1 MTSIDELIL
10 RSTNPF
16 DNYRSVNFWDQQ
28 QTTEPTVNSIHKD
41 AIAKIEATLDQVA
54 LDHRTRTVRL
64 EGDPGS
70 GKTFLLGRLKRK
82 LNPKAFFAYIPPFP
96 QSDEIWRHILRY
108 TVNSLVE
115 VPHRQQDSQLLRW
128 LKSLSVFKQRRGL
141 GKVLRQD
148 SPWDWLRT
156 DKQRFIAN
164 LKKTYQRAPIYN
176 VDSFFSLLHD
186 LTDPKLYPLACEWL
200 KGDDL
205 SEESLEQLGL
215 RHSIES
221 EEAAYEILA
230 NFGRIS
236 ITTQPIVLCFDQLES
251 IACLP
256 DGSLNLSALFNA
268 NTKIH
273 DENHNFLIIISIII
287 NTWKQNEHRLD
298 QSHKDRIDSHLTLR
312 PISIEQAQ
320 SIWATR
326 LFPLHSQ
333 AKYQPNSVIYPL
345 KRQYLETELPSG
357 KTNPRNAL
365 LIGRDI
371 FQQYKEWL
379 AQETREKFQP
389 NHRPQKEKNQHSEL
403 LAAFKLTWFEELTK
417 IQEKFTSIRQ
427 LSSPELIRMLQE
439 ALTALQVEDIATP
452 LLTKTKYASY
462 SLGYQLP
469 TQTGK
474 QGVIWTEDSNMNSF
488 FNVMKV
494 CQKEVQNHTDT
505 ALQLIRSIGV
515 GKASNAGH
523 QLYQT
528 IFTGSPHRHLIPSLN
543 SVHYLV
549 TYHNLVKDA
558 REGDLLIGSE
568 TLELK
573 GLQALIRESNIL
585 ENCQLLQDLG
595 IFVGQQSKEDI
606 RDLNNQQQ
614 SKTSQASQ
622 NRELSV
628 KDYLFN
634 LVKTQ
639 GLMGRQILVQNICS
653 QFTQVQESQVEQLL
667 EQLCQEK
674 QISILNPKEQPE
686 AQLVYLGLASGSQM
700 GAIEEVKSNK

>member
-28 QTTEPTVNSIHKD
+28 QATEPTVNSIHKD
-41 AIAKIEATLDQVA
+41 AIAKIEATLAQVA

-70 GKTFLLGRLKRK
+70 GKTFLLGRLKRQ
-82 LNPKAFFAYIPPFP
+82 LNTRAFFAYIPPFP

-115 VPHRQQDSQLLRW
+115 VPHRQQDSQLLLW
-128 LKSLSVFKQRRGL
+128 LKSLSAFKQRSL
-141 GKVLRQD
+141 GKRLQQD
-148 SPWDWLRT
+148 SFWDWLRS
-156 DKQRFIAN
+156 DRQRFIAN
-164 LKKTYQRAPIYN
+164 LKETYKKAPIYN
-176 VDSFFSLLHD
+176 ADSFFSLLYD

-236 ITTQPIVLCFDQLES
+236 IATQPIVLCFDQLES

-256 DGSLNLSALFNA
+256 DGSLNLAALFNA

-287 NTWKQNEHRLD
+287 NTWKLNEHRLD
-298 QSHKDRIDSHLTLR
+298 QSHKDRIDQHLSLR

-333 AKYQPNSVIYPL
+333 AEYQPSSTIYPL
-345 KRQYLETELPSG
+345 KRQYLEAELPSG
-357 KTNPRNAL
+357 KTNPRNTL

-379 AQETREKFQP
+379 AKESKGIFKPTY
-389 NHRPQKEKNQHSEL
+389 RPEEHKNERSAL
-403 LAAFKLTWFEELTK
+403 LATFKLNWVEELTK
-417 IQEKFTSIRQ
+417 TQERITSIRQ
-427 LSSPELIRMLQE
+427 LSSPELIRMLQD
-439 ALTALQVEDIATP
+439 ALIALQIEGIQIP
-452 LLTKTKYASY
+452 FLTKTKYASY

-469 TQTGK
+469 SHNGQL
-474 QGVIWTEDSNMNSF
+474 GVIWTEDLNMNSF
-488 FNVMKV
+488 FNVMNA
-494 CQKEVQNHTDT
+494 CQKKVLNHVDT
-505 ALQLIRSIGV
+505 TLQLIRSEGV
-515 GKASNAGH
+515 GKASNKGH
-523 QLYQT
+523 KLYQK
-528 IFTGSPHRHLIPSLN
+528 IFTGSSHSHLIPSLN
-543 SVHYLV
+543 CVHYLG
-549 TYHNLVKDA
+549 TYHTLVKDA
-558 REGDLLIGSE
+558 REGDLLIASQ
-568 TLELK
+568 TLGLK
-573 GLQALIRESNIL
+573 GLQALIRESQIL
-585 ENCQLLQDLG
+585 ENCQLLQNLG
-595 IFVGQQSKEDI
+595 IFAGQQHKEDS
-606 RDLNNQQQ
+606 RDLSNQEQ
-614 SKTSQASQ
+614 SKTSEDSQ
-622 NRELSV
+622 DGLLLV
-628 KDYLFN
+628 KDYLLN

-653 QFTQVQESQVEQLL
+653 HFAQVKESQVEQLI
-667 EQLCQEK
+667 EQLCQQE
-674 QISILNPKEQPE
+674 QISILGPKEKPE
-686 AQLVYLGLASGSQM
+686 AQLVCL
-700 GAIEEVKSNK
+700 KRK

>member
-28 QTTEPTVNSIHKD
+28 QASEPTVTSIHKD
-41 AIAKIEATLDQVA
+41 AIAKIETTLDQVA

-70 GKTFLLGRLKRK
+70 GKTFLLGRLKRN
-82 LNPKAFFAYIPPFP
+82 LNSKAFFAYIPPFP

-115 VPHRQQDSQLLRW
+115 IPHRQQESQLLLW
-128 LKSLSVFKQRRGL
+128 LKSLSAFKHS
-141 GKVLRQD
+141 LR
-148 SPWDWLRT
+148 S
-156 DKQRFIAN
+156 DKQRFITN
-164 LKKTYQRAPIYN
+164 LKETYTRSSIYN
-176 VDSFFSLLHD
+176 ADSFFSLLYD
-186 LTDPKLYPLACEWL
+186 LTDPQLYPLACEWL

-205 SEESLEQLGL
+205 SEESLEQLGV

-236 ITTQPIVLCFDQLES
+236 VANQPIVLCFDQLES

-298 QSHKDRIDSHLTLR
+298 QSHKDRIDEHISLK
-312 PISIEQAQ
+312 PINLDQAQ

-333 AKYQPNSVIYPL
+333 AKHQTTSVIYPL
-345 KRQYLETELPSG
+345 KRQYLEAELPSG
-357 KTNPRNAL
+357 KTSPRNAL

-379 AQETREKFQP
+379 RTQ
-389 NHRPQKEKNQHSEL
+389 NKEIFKPTYKPEQYKNERSEL
-403 LAAFKLTWFEELTK
+403 MAIFKLNWVEELTQIQQK
-417 IQEKFTSIRQ
+417 ITSTRQ
-427 LSSPELIRMLQE
+427 LSSPELIRMLQD
-439 ALTALQVEDIATP
+439 ALIALQVEGIETP
-452 LLTKTKYASY
+452 FLTKTKYASY
-462 SLGYQLP
+462 SLSYQLP
-469 TQTGK
+469 NHTGK
-474 QGVIWTEDSNMNSF
+474 LGVIWTEDLNMNTF
-488 FNVMKV
+488 FNVMNA
-494 CQKEVQNHTDT
+494 CQKAVQNHTDT
-505 ALQLIRSIGV
+505 TLQLIRSEGV
-515 GKASNAGH
+515 GKPANTGYK
-523 QLYQT
+523 LYQE

-543 SVHYLV
+543 SVHYLG

-558 REGDLLIGSE
+558 REGDLLVGSE
-568 TLELK
+568 TIGLK
-573 GLQALIRESNIL
+573 GLQALIRESRIL
-585 ENCQLLQDLG
+585 DDCQLLQDLG
-595 IFVGQQSKEDI
+595 IFAGQQLREDT
-606 RDLNNQQQ
+606 RDLSNQEHR
-614 SKTSQASQ
+614 QASEDSQ
-622 NRELSV
+622 NGLPSI
-628 KDYLFN
+628 KDYLLN
-634 LVKTQ
+634 LVQTN
-639 GLMGRQILVQNICS
+639 GLMGRQILIENICS
-653 QFTQVQESQVEQLL
+653 QFAQVQASQVEQLI

-674 QISILNPKEQPE
+674 QISILGPQEKPE
-686 AQLVYLGLASGSQM
+686 AQLVCLAK
-700 GAIEEVKSNK
+700 ADF

>member
-28 QTTEPTVNSIHKD
+28 QATEPTVNSIHKD

-82 LNPKAFFAYIPPFP
+82 LNSKAFFAYIPPFP

-115 VPHRQQDSQLLRW
+115 VPHRQQDSQLLQW
-128 LKSLSVFKQRRGL
+128 LKSLSVFKRRSFGQR
-141 GKVLRQD
+141 LRQG
-148 SPWDWLRT
+148 SIWDWLRN
-156 DKQRFIAN
+156 DKQRFITN
-164 LKKTYQRAPIYN
+164 LKETYQRAPIYN
-176 VDSFFSLLHD
+176 ADSFFSLLHD
-186 LTDPKLYPLACEWL
+186 LTNPKLYPKACEWL

-205 SEESLEQLGL
+205 SEESLEQLGV
-215 RHSIES
+215 RHSIAS

-236 ITTQPIVLCFDQLES
+236 IATQPIVLCFDQLES

-256 DGSLNLSALFNA
+256 DGSLNLPALFNA

-273 DENHNFLIIISIII
+273 EENHNFLIIISIII

-298 QSHKDRIDSHLTLR
+298 QSHKDRIDTHLALR
-312 PISIEQAQ
+312 PISIEQAK

-333 AKYQPNSVIYPL
+333 AKYQPTSVIYPL
-345 KRQYLETELPSG
+345 KRRYLEAELPSG

-379 AQETREKFQP
+379 AQESRERFKPSSRHKQQNNEP
-389 NHRPQKEKNQHSEL
+389 SEL
-403 LAAFKLTWFEELTK
+403 LATFKLSWLEEFTK
-417 IQEKFTSIRQ
+417 IQETILSIRQ
-427 LSSPELIRMLQE
+427 LSSPELIRMLQDV
-439 ALTALQVEDIATP
+439 LVALQVEGIETSW
-452 LLTKTKYASY
+452 LTKTKYASY
-462 SLGYQLP
+462 SLSYQLP
-469 TQTGK
+469 SQIGK
-474 QGVIWTEDSNMNSF
+474 VRVIWTEDSNMNSF
-488 FNVMKV
+488 FNVMKI
-494 CQKEVQNHTDT
+494 CQKEVDNHTNT
-505 ALQLIRSIGV
+505 VLQLIRSVGV
-515 GKASNAGH
+515 GKPSNAGH
-523 QLYQT
+523 KLYQK

-549 TYHNLVKDA
+549 TYHSLVKDA

-568 TLELK
+568 TLGLK
-573 GLQALIRESNIL
+573 ALQALIRESKIL
-585 ENCQLLQDLG
+585 DNCQLLQDLG
-595 IFVGQQSKEDI
+595 IFAGQQQEDP
-606 RDLNNQQQ
+606 RDLSNQKQD
-614 SKTSQASQ
+614 KASQ
-622 NRELSV
+622 DSQHRLLSA
-628 KDYLFN
+628 KDYLLN
-634 LVKTQ
+634 LIKTQ

-653 QFTQVQESQVEQLL
+653 QFTQVSESQAEQLI

-674 QISILNPKEQPE
+674 QISILNPREQPE
-686 AQLVYLGLASGSQM
+686 AQLIFLKKR
-700 GAIEEVKSNK
+700 E

>member
-28 QTTEPTVNSIHKD
+28 QATEPTVNSIHKD
-41 AIAKIEATLDQVA
+41 AIAQIETTLDQVA

-70 GKTFLLGRLKRK
+70 GKTFLLGRLKRQ

-128 LKSLSVFKQRRGL
+128 LKSLSVFKRRGF
-141 GKVLRQD
+141 GKGLRQG
-148 SPWDWLRT
+148 SAWDWLRA
-156 DKQRFIAN
+156 DKQRFITN
-164 LKKTYQRAPIYN
+164 LKETYQKAPLYN
-176 VDSFFSLLHD
+176 ANSFFSLLHD
-186 LTDPKLYPLACEWL
+186 LTNPKLYPLACEWL

-205 SEESLEQLGL
+205 SEESLEKLGL
-215 RHSIES
+215 KHSIES

-236 ITTQPIVLCFDQLES
+236 LATQPIVLCFDQLES

-256 DGSLNLSALFNA
+256 DGSLNLPALFNA
-268 NTKIH
+268 NTRIH

-287 NTWKQNEHRLD
+287 NTWKQNEHRVD
-298 QSHKDRIDSHLTLR
+298 QSHKDRIDTHLTLR
-312 PISIEQAQ
+312 PINIEQAQ
-320 SIWATR
+320 SIWVTR

-333 AKYQPNSVIYPL
+333 AQYQPNSIIYPL
-345 KRQYLETELPSG
+345 KRQYLEAELPGG

-371 FQQYKEWL
+371 FQQFKEWL
-379 AQETREKFQP
+379 AQETKEKFQP
-389 NHRPQKEKNQHSEL
+389 TYRPQQPKSKPSDL
-403 LAAFKLTWFEELTK
+403 LANFKLNWLEELTQ
-417 IQEKFTSIRQ
+417 IQEKFTDIRQ
-427 LSSPELIRMLQE
+427 LSSPELIRVLQD
-439 ALTALQVEDIATP
+439 ALIALQGSEITTP

-462 SLGYQLP
+462 SLSYQLP
-469 TQTGK
+469 NHPGK
-474 QGVIWTEDSNMNSF
+474 RGVIWTEDSNMNSF
-488 FNVMKV
+488 FNVMRA
-494 CQKEVQNHTDT
+494 CQKEIHNHSDT
-505 ALQLIRSIGV
+505 VLQLIRSLGV
-515 GKASNAGH
+515 GKPSNAGH
-523 QLYQT
+523 KLYQT
-528 IFTGSPHRHLIPSLN
+528 IFTGSPHCHLIPSLD

-549 TYHNLVKDA
+549 NYHNLVKDA

-568 TLELK
+568 TLGLK
-573 GLQALIRESNIL
+573 GLQALVRESQVL
-585 ENCQLLQDLG
+585 EDCQLLQDLG
-595 IFVGQQSKEDI
+595 IFVRQQPQEDTRELNSPQQSKA
-606 RDLNNQQQ
+606 
-614 SKTSQASQ
+614 SKASQ
-622 NRELSV
+622 NGLLSV

-639 GLMGRQILVQNICS
+639 GLMGRQILVENICS
-653 QFTQVQESQVEQLL
+653 QFTQVPESQVEELL

-674 QISILNPKEQPE
+674 QISILNPKEQRE
-686 AQLVYLGLASGSQM
+686 AQLVFLG
-700 GAIEEVKSNK
+700 VK